1 MSLPVRRVGMRD
13 NLVMLGNH
21 HMPAGKRHWRS
32 DAAAFAI
39 TDYHGTPLLWVEG
52 KEVVGEMAMT
62 VAKPTYAGRGGETVA
77 PLANETLMWFE
88 VVKIGGAPMVR
99 TWWARGENVDRTN
112 KVARLEIIDTKNWRT
127 RFAEL
132 LKLMDWTA

>member
-1 MSLPVRRVGMRD
+1 MSLPIRRVGMRD

-32 DAAAFAI
+32 DASAFAV
-39 TDYHGTPLLWVEG
+39 TDYHGTPLIWVEG
-52 KEVVGEMAMT
+52 QEVVGEMAVT
-62 VAKPTYAGRGGETVA
+62 VAKPTYAGRGGEAVA
-77 PLANETLMWFE
+77 PLANETLVWFE
-88 VVKIGGAPMVR
+88 VVKIGGAPMIR
-99 TWWARGENVDRTN
+99 TWWAKGSDTVRTQ
-112 KVARLEIIDTKNWRT
+112 KVARLEIVDVKTWRT